1 MKQYSGLKGMYFK
14 KLLRTLIDVG
24 DLNNRRVLDF
34 GCGTQELRKLLMHK
48 NYVGYD
54 IDPKL
59 SDVASLEGVQYDVM
73 VANEVFY
80 EIEPKEVEAIIERL
94 RPKTLVVGISR
105 QSIFNKIGAALLH
118 PSALDKTKTSP
129 AKEKEILA
137 RYYRIIAK
145 KSVWFLADVYLLKR
159 L

>member
-34 GCGTQELRKLLMHK
+34 GCGTQELRKLLTHK

-59 SDVASLEGVQYDVM
+59 SDVPTLDGIEYDVM

-80 EIEPKEVEAIIERL
+80 EMPEKDIEEVLEKI
-94 RPKTLVVGISR
+94 RPKIFAVGISR
-105 QSIFNKIGAALLH
+105 QTILNKIGAALLH
-118 PSALDKTKTSP
+118 PSALDKTLTPPK
-129 AKEKEILA
+129 KELEILL
-137 RYYRIIAK
+137 RHYRIVKK
-145 KSVWFLADVYLLKR
+145 KSVWLLADVYLLEH